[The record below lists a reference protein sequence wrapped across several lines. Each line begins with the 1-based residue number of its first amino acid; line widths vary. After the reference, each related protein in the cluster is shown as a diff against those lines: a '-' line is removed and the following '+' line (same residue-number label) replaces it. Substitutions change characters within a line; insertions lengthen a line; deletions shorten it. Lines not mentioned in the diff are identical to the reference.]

1 MTSRGFFRRFV
12 AGALCALLFCLF
24 SDPGA
29 AAGLATSSLT
39 ITAQSGGERRF
50 TVEVAADEATRETG
64 LMNRRVVPEGEGMLF
79 VFPKPKP
86 VMMWMKDTLVSLD
99 MLFIDKRGRVIGIA
113 ENTTPMDE
121 TIIASPGDAGYVLE
135 LAGGEAHRL
144 GLAKGDQASGPAL
157 AFKAAD

>member
-1 MTSRGFFRRFV
+1 
-12 AGALCALLFCLF
+12 
-24 SDPGA
+24 
-29 AAGLATSSLT
+29 
-39 ITAQSGGERRF
+39 
-50 TVEVAADEATRETG
+50 
-64 LMNRRVVPEGEGMLF
+64 MNRSVVPEGAGMLF

-121 TIIASPGDAGYVLE
+121 TIIASPGDAAYVLE

-157 AFKAAD
+157 AFKASD